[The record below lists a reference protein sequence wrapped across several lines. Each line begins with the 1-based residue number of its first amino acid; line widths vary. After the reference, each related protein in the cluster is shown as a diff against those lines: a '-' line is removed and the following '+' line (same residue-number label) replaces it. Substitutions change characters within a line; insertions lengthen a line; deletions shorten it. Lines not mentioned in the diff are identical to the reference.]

1 MVFEGTLMDDP
12 VLAADGHTY
21 NREHIERWMKLHD
34 ISPFTHQPLAHKKL
48 VSNAAIRRL
57 INQWR
62 ELHGHPEL
70 VVTRPA
76 DGVRASHRHRVMA
89 QLRLSRSR
97 HETSPPVS
105 QPSPLHKRQRAMAT
119 VCLPLLGCVTVT
131 PSSSLSTYFHL
142 PSLKNSSSRFLTAAW
157 KLKCDIDNGHLAS
170 VADLAWLLLHGR
182 EGLPQDEFSAL
193 MLAQAGGSQG
203 CPHSVGILALC
214 FAYRDRFSEADAAT
228 IDASARQLANASAG
242 AGSKYGQF
250 ALGSILEKES
260 KRGKCHLAP
269 TWKLQYA
276 LAAAQGLAEAQARL
290 AMDGT

>member
-1 MVFEGTLMDDP
+1 
-12 VLAADGHTY
+12 
-21 NREHIERWMKLHD
+21 
-34 ISPFTHQPLAHKKL
+34 
-48 VSNAAIRRL
+48 
-57 INQWR
+57 
-62 ELHGHPEL
+62 
-70 VVTRPA
+70 
-76 DGVRASHRHRVMA
+76 MA